1 MTAILCRRTIS
12 GLSPDDDAAR
22 DVLRKVKVGDVV
34 RVEVRR
40 PRNLSAHRRFFA
52 LVNLVYTNSEKFPS
66 PDVARRVLT
75 CRAGHALPYII
86 ESTGEVLLIPES
98 ISFANMDQDEFDAFW
113 QRVVKVVCDEI
124 LPGVTEPEIE
134 EEISRICEASTWQK

>member
-1 MTAILCRRTIS
+1 MTTILCRRTVS
-12 GLSPDDDAAR
+12 GLSADDDAATC
-22 DVLRKVKVGDVV
+22 VLRKIKVGDVV

-113 QRVVKVVCDEI
+113 QRVVKVVCEEI
-124 LPGVTEPEIE
+124 LPGVTEADIEAEIL
-134 EEISRICEASTWQK
+134 SCVGAASFR

>member
-1 MTAILCRRTIS
+1 MTAILCRRTTS

-113 QRVVKVVCDEI
+113 QRVVKVVCEEI
-124 LPGVTEPEIE
+124 LPGVTEADIEAEIL
-134 EEISRICEASTWQK
+134 SCVGAASFK

>member
-1 MTAILCRRTIS
+1 MTAIFCRRTVS
-12 GLSPDDDAAR
+12 GLSADDDAATS
-22 DVLRKVKVGDVV
+22 VLRKIKVGDVV

-113 QRVVKVVCDEI
+113 QRVVKVVCEEI
-124 LPGVTEPEIE
+124 LPGVTEADIEAEIL
-134 EEISRICEASTWQK
+134 SCVGAASFK

>member
-1 MTAILCRRTIS
+1 MTAILMTRTLS
-12 GLSPDDDAAR
+12 GLAPDDESATA
-22 DVLRKVKVGDVV
+22 VLRRIKPGDVV

-113 QRVVKVVCDEI
+113 QRVVKVVCEEI
-124 LPGVTEPEIE
+124 LPGVTEADIEAEIL
-134 EEISRICEASTWQK
+134 SCVGAASFK

>member
-1 MTAILCRRTIS
+1 MTAILCRRTTS

-113 QRVVKVVCDEI
+113 QRVVKVVCEEI
-124 LPGVTEPEIE
+124 LPGVTEADIEAEIL
-134 EEISRICEASTWQK
+134 SCVGAASFR

>member
-1 MTAILCRRTIS
+1 MTAILMTRTLS
-12 GLSPDDDAAR
+12 GLAPDDESATA
-22 DVLRKVKVGDVV
+22 VLRRIKPGDVV

-113 QRVVKVVCDEI
+113 QRVVKVVCEEI
-124 LPGVTEPEIE
+124 LPGVTEADIEAEIL
-134 EEISRICEASTWQK
+134 SCVGAASFR

>member
-1 MTAILCRRTIS
+1 MTQILCKRTVS
-12 GLSPDDDAAR
+12 GLSADDDAATA
-22 DVLRKVKVGDVV
+22 VLRKIKVGDVV

-40 PRNLSAHRRFFA
+40 PRNLQAHRRFFA
-52 LVNLVYTNSEKFPS
+52 LVNLVYSNSEEFPS
-66 PDVARRVLT
+66 ADVARKVLT
-75 CRAGHALPYII
+75 CRAGHATPFVIK
-86 ESTGEVLLIPES
+86 STGEVILVPES

>member
-1 MTAILCRRTIS
+1 MTQILCKRTVS
-12 GLSPDDDAAR
+12 GLSADDDAATA
-22 DVLRKVKVGDVV
+22 VLRKIKVGDVV

-124 LPGVTEPEIE
+124 LPGVTEADIEAEIL
-134 EEISRICEASTWQK
+134 SCVGAASFK

>member
-1 MTAILCRRTIS
+1 MTAILCRRTTS

-75 CRAGHALPYII
+75 CRAGHALQYII

-113 QRVVKVVCDEI
+113 QRVVKVVCEEI
-124 LPGVTEPEIE
+124 LPGVTEADIEAEIL
-134 EEISRICEASTWQK
+134 SCVGAASFK

>member
-1 MTAILCRRTIS
+1 MTAIFCRRTVS
-12 GLSPDDDAAR
+12 GLSADDDAATS
-22 DVLRKVKVGDVV
+22 VLRKIKVGDVV

-40 PRNLSAHRRFFA
+40 PRNLRAHRRFFA

-113 QRVVKVVCDEI
+113 QRVVKVVCEEI
-124 LPGVTEPEIE
+124 LPGVTEADIEAEIL
-134 EEISRICEASTWQK
+134 SCVGAASFK

>member
-1 MTAILCRRTIS
+1 MTAIFCRRTTS

-113 QRVVKVVCDEI
+113 QRVVKVVCEEI
-124 LPGVTEPEIE
+124 LPGVTEADIEAEIL
-134 EEISRICEASTWQK
+134 SCVGAASFR